1 MPAFKKIAITLGILL
16 LILLL
21 GNWGINVWVNKKVP
35 ALISEKNKTPYL
47 IAYDTLEVAV
57 WAGHIKVKGIR
68 LSPKSA
74 IRDTLN
80 KAGIYARIESVEI
93 EHFKIWDIL
102 FNDRIKANSI
112 TVNKPEFLLYKKTE
126 RALENPKS
134 IRDEVVKPFQQ
145 IIAVSEIYLNK
156 GNVKIIYAKNN
167 KPILSAANITVQL
180 KGIVITDAILKRKIP
195 FAYKQYS
202 FSCDSIYYKSNPVY
216 HIKANTIQTE
226 NNGFSLRDF
235 EMVPDVSR
243 RQFVA
248 SLAKEKDL
256 YALKAKSL
264 IIKNMD
270 WGFKEEQFFFNAG
283 SVTLDKV
290 AANIYRS
297 KVPDD
302 DLSKK
307 KLYNDLLR
315 NMKFPLRID
324 TLSVKN
330 SLLQYEEE
338 INFEKGPG
346 IVAFHKFNLTALNLQ
361 SGFGQKKMAD
371 LRIKINCLFM
381 NTSPMK
387 VNWRLNV
394 LDKTDGF
401 TIKGSIL
408 NFDTKRLAVF
418 TKPYINIKQEGIFD
432 EVYFNFTGN
441 DAVASG
447 DFALKYHDLKVTLYK
462 KKHPEK
468 KSKLKSAIANLFV
481 KNDSD
486 NKTKNAEVALKRIPE
501 KSFYNFF
508 WRSIQEGLKKI
519 LI

>member
-1 MPAFKKIAITLGILL
+1 MSAFKKIAIALGVVL
-16 LILLL
+16 LIILI
-21 GNWGINVWVNKKVP
+21 GNWGINVYVNKKVP

-57 WAGHIKVKGIR
+57 WAGHIKAKGIR
-68 LSPKSA
+68 ISPRSA
-74 IRDTLN
+74 IKDTI
-80 KAGIYARIESVEI
+80 KKQGIYAKIQSIEI
-93 EHFKIWDIL
+93 EHFKLWDIL
-102 FNDRIKANSI
+102 FNDKIKANSI
-112 TVNKPEFLLYKKTE
+112 TINAPELLLYKKTE
-126 RALENPKS
+126 KAIDNAKS
-134 IRDEVVKPFQQ
+134 IGSEVVKPFQQ
-145 IIAVSEIYLNK
+145 IVAVSEIYLNR

-167 KPILSAANITVQL
+167 KPILSAANIKVEL
-180 KGIVITDAILKRKIP
+180 KGIVITDDILKRKIP
-195 FAYKQYS
+195 FSYKQYA
-202 FSCDSIYYKSNPVY
+202 FSCDSVYYKSNPVY

-226 NNGFSLRDF
+226 NNGFSLKDF
-235 EMVPDVSR
+235 EMVPDVTR
-243 RQFVA
+243 KQFVA
-248 SLAKEKDL
+248 SLPKEKDL
-256 YALKAKSL
+256 YALKAAS
-264 IIKNMD
+264 IDIKNMD

-297 KVPDD
+297 KVPAD

-307 KLYNDLLR
+307 KLYNKLLR
-315 NMKFPLRID
+315 DMKFPLKVD

-346 IVAFHKFNLTALNLQ
+346 LVAFHKFNLTAFNLQ
-361 SGFGQKKMAD
+361 SGFGQTEMPD
-371 LRIKINCLFM
+371 LRIRINCLFM

-401 TIKGSIL
+401 NIKGSIL
-408 NFDTKRLAVF
+408 NFDTKKLTVF
-418 TKPYINIKQEGIFD
+418 TKPYINIKQEGVFD

-441 DAVASG
+441 DVNAKG
-447 DFALKYHDLKVTLYK
+447 DFALKYHDLKVAIYK

-468 KSKLKSAIANLFV
+468 KNKIVSALANLLV

-486 NKTKNAEVALKRIPE
+486 GETKNAEVELKRIPE

>member
-1 MPAFKKIAITLGILL
+1 MSVFKKIAITVAVLI
-16 LILLL
+16 LILLA
-21 GNWGINVWVNKKVP
+21 GNWGINIWVNKKVP

-57 WAGHIKVKGIR
+57 WAGHIKAKGIR
-68 LSPKSA
+68 ISPKSA
-74 IRDTLN
+74 IKDTVN
-80 KAGIYARIESVEI
+80 KAGIYAKIESVEI
-93 EHFKIWDIL
+93 EHFKLWDIL
-102 FNDRIKANSI
+102 FNDKIKANSI
-112 TVNKPEFLLYKKTE
+112 TINKPEFLLYKKTE
-126 RALENPKS
+126 RALDNAKS
-134 IRDEVVKPFQQ
+134 IRDEVVEPFQQ
-145 IIAVSEIYLNK
+145 IVAVSEIYLNK
-156 GNVKIIYAKNN
+156 GNVKIIYAKSN
-167 KPILSAANITVQL
+167 KPILSAANIMVQL
-180 KGIVITDAILKRKIP
+180 KGIVITDDILKRTIP
-195 FAYKQYS
+195 FSYEQYA
-202 FSCDSIYYKSNPVY
+202 FSCDSVYYKSNPVY
-216 HIKANTIQTE
+216 HIKANSIQTE
-226 NNGFSLRDF
+226 NKGFSLKDF

-248 SLAKEKDL
+248 SLSKEKDL
-256 YALKAKSL
+256 YALKASSVD
-264 IIKNMD
+264 IRNMD
-270 WGFKEEQFFFNAG
+270 WGFKGEQFFFNAG

-297 KVPDD
+297 KVPAD

-307 KLYNDLLR
+307 KLYNKLLR
-315 NMKFPLRID
+315 DMKFPLKVD
-324 TLSVKN
+324 TLLVKN

-346 IVAFHKFNLTALNLQ
+346 IVAFHKFNLTAFNLQ
-361 SGFGQKKMAD
+361 SGFGQKKMPD

-401 TIKGSIL
+401 NIKGSIM
-408 NFDTKRLAVF
+408 NFDTKRLIAF
-418 TKPYINIKQEGIFD
+418 TKPYVNIKQEGIFD

-441 DAVASG
+441 DVNAKG

-468 KSKLKSAIANLFV
+468 KNKLTSALANLLV

-486 NKTKNAEVALKRIPE
+486 DKTKNAEVELKRIPE